1 MSISSPTTLAIAIDP
16 RGGHLLLVCVAKRTY
31 TLREGRPKLA
41 DEQVAIVDEPA
52 LEVDAHGGLVA
63 LLDDTDV
70 SAPKELTDV
79 VVMGSAHSPTKV
91 RELYAAVAVGDVAKR
106 VRVSGERRADVG
118 PDGAVRF
125 SSAEPFTSAPLSFTL
140 AYGGYDGH
148 AHDLFE
154 PVTADELAFL
164 EAEAPGTPRA
174 QGLFSYGRNPVGRA
188 FFLDVDRA
196 RANGALLPRV
206 EDPADPL
213 LPERFFV
220 PRAELWLDAPVPGG
234 LGWLRHDAYPR
245 LLRLVGP
252 ILPMEHER
260 PPREAA
266 LPGGDDL
273 LELQRL
279 ERADGEHPLA
289 GGGVDG
295 PLIHPRA
302 LQGASPGL
310 AARRLRG
317 NESVILQGLHPTV
330 SDLRTELPGETPRV
344 RLTPPGLK
352 TLTPKAVLQTVRF
365 EPDAGRF
372 SLTWAAAVPLAAH
385 PDDAFLAQT
394 VIEVTF
400 G

>member
-1 MSISSPTTLAIAIDP
+1 MSLASPTTLAVAIDP
-16 RGGHLLLVCVAKRTY
+16 RAGHLLLVCVVKRTY
-31 TLREGRPKLA
+31 VLRQGRPKLA
-41 DEQVAIVDEPA
+41 DEQVAIVDEPV
-52 LEVDAHGGLVA
+52 LEVDAHGGLVT
-63 LLDDTDV
+63 LVDDTDV

-106 VRVSGERRADVG
+106 VRVSGERRADVS

-125 SSAEPFTSAPLSFTL
+125 SSAEAFTRAPLSYAL

-148 AHDLFE
+148 AHDLLE
-154 PVTADELAFL
+154 PITADELAFL
-164 EAEAPGTPRA
+164 EAEAPGTARA

-188 FFLDVDRA
+188 FFLDLERPRA
-196 RANGALLPRV
+196 DGALLPRI

-213 LPERFFV
+213 VPERFFV
-220 PRAELWLDAPVPGG
+220 ARPEVWLDAPVPGG

-252 ILPMEHER
+252 IIPMEHER
-260 PPREAA
+260 PPREAS

-279 ERADGEHPLA
+279 DRTEGEHPLA

-317 NESVILQGLHPTV
+317 NESVILRGLHPTV
-330 SDLRTELPGETPRV
+330 ADLRTELPGETPKV

-352 TLTPKAVLQTVRF
+352 TMAPKPVLQTVRF

-385 PDDAFLAQT
+385 PDDAFLAET
-394 VIEVTF
+394 LLEVGF